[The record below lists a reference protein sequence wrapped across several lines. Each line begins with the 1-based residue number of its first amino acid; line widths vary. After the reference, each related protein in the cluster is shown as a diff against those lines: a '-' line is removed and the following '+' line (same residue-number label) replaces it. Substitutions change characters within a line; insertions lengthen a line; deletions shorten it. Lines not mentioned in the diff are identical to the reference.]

1 MVTPVARREAV
12 AYVKTAYDVSERR
25 ACKSL
30 NIDRACIRYR
40 SRRQSDGGVRD
51 VLRKL
56 SYERHRFGYRR
67 LHQLLRRDGHRIN
80 HKKVYRLY
88 QEEGLQVKQRTG
100 RKQAIGTR
108 TSLREVCGIN
118 QYWALDV

>member
-67 LHQLLRRDGHRIN
+67 LHQLLRETDTGSIIKRCIGCIE
-80 HKKVYRLY
+80 KKGCR
-88 QEEGLQVKQRTG
+88 
-100 RKQAIGTR
+100 
-108 TSLREVCGIN
+108 
-118 QYWALDV
+118 